1 MFSPEEKRFSL
12 GESVNRLI
20 SQCLYIGLALILF
33 FSCENKRPKLTVAC
47 AGDSLIR
54 PTPVY
59 LRRLLPSSRVRIKEW
74 AQGGLSSVNYL
85 SFFRSHSGWERER
98 VDFVLLQLGTNDV
111 PGLLRGEE
119 TETQFRHNLEAII
132 AEFKKLN
139 SNYFKHPQIVLGTVP
154 LFYGLA
160 DEAERNR
167 VVNELINPR
176 IIAIAAKEGAHVID
190 QAGRLRGCLEYY
202 EPDGI
207 HPNREG
213 EKALAR
219 NWRRAVRSIW
229 LKTRKKERRL
239 LFL

>member
-1 MFSPEEKRFSL
+1 MKIALPGTKSIPE
-12 GESVNRLI
+12 LI
-20 SQCLYIGLALILF
+20 QRGLYLVLAVIFF
-33 FSCENKRPKLTVAC
+33 FSCQERRAKLTVAC

-85 SFFRSHSGWERER
+85 SFFRSHPGWQRER

-119 TETQFRHNLEAII
+119 TGTQFRHNLEAII
-132 AEFKKLN
+132 AEFKKLK

-167 VVNELINPR
+167 VVNELINPG
-176 IIAIAAKEGAHVID
+176 IIAIAAQEGAQVID

-229 LKTRKKERRL
+229 LKTRKKEQRL